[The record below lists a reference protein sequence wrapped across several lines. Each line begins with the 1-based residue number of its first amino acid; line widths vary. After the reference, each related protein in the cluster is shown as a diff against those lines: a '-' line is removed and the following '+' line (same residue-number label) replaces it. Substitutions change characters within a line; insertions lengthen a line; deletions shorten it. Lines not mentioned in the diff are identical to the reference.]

1 MPIYGQAVKLWQGVL
16 NRISFNS
23 YLRTLELTTP
33 GFFIGRKQM
42 DIDYTKL
49 NNRVVQQA
57 WEVNNLTLTEEM
69 KTRLFQNKLRRAA
82 EMLQAREQGVYFK
95 IEN

>member
-1 MPIYGQAVKLWQGVL
+1 M
-16 NRISFNS
+16 
-23 YLRTLELTTP
+23 RTLELTTP

-49 NNRVVQQA
+49 NNRVVRQA

-82 EMLQAREQGVYFK
+82 EMLQAREKVVYFK

>member
-1 MPIYGQAVKLWQGVL
+1 
-16 NRISFNS
+16 
-23 YLRTLELTTP
+23 
-33 GFFIGRKQM
+33 M

-69 KTRLFQNKLRRAA
+69 KTRLFQNKLRRAT
-82 EMLQAREQGVYFK
+82 EMLKARELDTVYFQ
-95 IEN
+95 IED

>member
-1 MPIYGQAVKLWQGVL
+1 
-16 NRISFNS
+16 
-23 YLRTLELTTP
+23 
-33 GFFIGRKQM
+33 M

-69 KTRLFQNKLRRAA
+69 KTRLFQNKLRRAT
-82 EMLQAREQGVYFK
+82 EMLKARELDTVYHQ
-95 IEN
+95 IED

>member
-1 MPIYGQAVKLWQGVL
+1 
-16 NRISFNS
+16 
-23 YLRTLELTTP
+23 LRTLELTTP

-49 NNRVVQQA
+49 NNRVVRQA

-82 EMLQAREQGVYFK
+82 EMLQAREQVVYFK

>member
-1 MPIYGQAVKLWQGVL
+1 M
-16 NRISFNS
+16 
-23 YLRTLELTTP
+23 RTLELTTP

-69 KTRLFQNKLRRAA
+69 KTRLFQNKLRRAT
-82 EMLQAREQGVYFK
+82 EMLKARELDTVYFQ
-95 IEN
+95 IED